1 MKELSIKERLEI
13 LREVKE
19 EIPHYDE
26 MSWASLSRLMGVNYP
41 QTNADKILMLTKI
54 RINQIQIR
62 PEIGIKGY

>member
-26 MSWASLSRLMGVNYP
+26 RTWASLSRLMGVQHP
-41 QTNADKILMLTKI
+41 LTNADKILMLTKI
-54 RINQIQIR
+54 RINRIQIR